1 MAPKCRFPQVKL
13 IVEWATEELLAGRS
27 GARTKT
33 AVVVVFALVLSLSWE
48 IYTFKSSAVL
58 SLSWQMMRGF
68 HIRAQTL
75 THPWHGLLLCVCSV
89 LPHAAEQL
97 AAELKEGQPLLES
110 IDWAAAL
117 DALQQIRP
125 ESIMTFFEAQLAESG
140 GKKPTPALVGVG
152 CVMLYLILSCG
163 LQVRASY
170 SVWMRNIHRLPR
182 QARDEHPRKPPAH
195 KAAAAAFLSR
205 TCLQMS
211 MGSRRATEGKL
222 KEKKRQ
228 EREAF
233 EAKEKEKMAAQ
244 RSVSSAQITRSGS
257 FRSRVLHM
265 VHQMLLCVSTA
276 GGFAKTGSGHT

>member
-1 MAPKCRFPQVKL
+1 
-13 IVEWATEELLAGRS
+13 
-27 GARTKT
+27 
-33 AVVVVFALVLSLSWE
+33 
-48 IYTFKSSAVL
+48 
-58 SLSWQMMRGF
+58 MMRGF

-75 THPWHGLLLCVCSV
+75 THPWAAHAVC
-89 LPHAAEQL
+89 LFCLAAAEQL
-97 AAELKEGQPLLES
+97 AAELKEGQPLLVT

-117 DALQQIRP
+117 DALQQISP

-182 QARDEHPRKPPAH
+182 QARDEHPSFAKTG
-195 KAAAAAFLSR
+195 SGR
-205 TCLQMS
+205 TSKETSSSQSGGGGIPFPDLQMS
-211 MGSRRATEGKL
+211 MASRRATEGKL

-244 RSVSSAQITRSGS
+244 RSVQCPDHSFVQIP